1 MNNKNFQCL
10 ITRSVL
16 LYKAFH
22 KTALLS
28 GFVLIAVVN
37 TNAQST
43 VQSTLDNL
51 SKDSNS
57 VGQAAETTFYLPDCQ
72 SQKKEHFVY
81 RMLIGKIFLIIRD
94 CLPAKNASLR

>member
-10 ITRSVL
+10 IRRSVL

-22 KTALLS
+22 KTVLLS

-57 VGQAAETTFYLPDCQ
+57 VGQDEEQPFISLIANL
-72 SQKKEHFVY
+72 KKRNTLF
-81 RMLIGKIFLIIRD
+81 IG
-94 CLPAKNASLR
+94 C